1 MANAWYDYLASYNDL
16 MNAFGSDAGRAS
28 AHYQQFGENEGRSQD
43 NFDEAA
49 YLAANPDVAAD
60 PYYSQNAAQHYVE
73 HGRSEGRSMAPAAQP
88 QPVTQSQPA
97 AQTTSQ
103 PTTAQSQPAAQG
115 TTPAAGQATT
125 KDEKQA
131 PSATAAAV
139 GNVAATGA
147 AATITSAASGTNYAA
162 ELDKFKND
170 IRNEYDRQ
178 FKDAKSGYD
187 TAVKSLGDTYNNQIS
202 SFNTNLKTYQDLAN
216 KYQGEASSL
225 GIDKKAAEE
234 RAASLQ
240 SEFDAYKK
248 KSETDAADSQLSALR
263 GGYQAASG
271 AAVGGGA
278 DLISGTQVVNRGAS
292 DRPGS
297 VVAKLRIDPTDSV
310 LDKGDVV
317 QSLSGVRRQSSAAQ
331 MGGARR
337 EANLRRQEA
346 ARYYSGRF
354 GG

>member
-16 MNAFGSDAGRAS
+16 MDAFGSDAGRAS

-73 HGRSEGRSMAPAAQP
+73 HGRSEGRSMAPAAQ
-88 QPVTQSQPA
+88 SQPS
-97 AQTTSQ
+97 T
-103 PTTAQSQPAAQG
+103 QG
-115 TTPAAGQATT
+115 TTPAAGQVAA
-125 KDEKQA
+125 KDVKQA

-147 AATITSAASGTNYAA
+147 AATTTSAASGTNYAA

-187 TAVKSLGDTYNNQIS
+187 SAIKGLGDTYNNQIS

-216 KYQGEASSL
+216 KYQGEASNL
-225 GIDKKAAEE
+225 GIGKKAAED
-234 RAASLQ
+234 RATALQ
-240 SEFDAYKK
+240 GEFDAYKK

-271 AAVGGGA
+271 NAVGGGA
-278 DLISGTQVVNRGAS
+278 DLSSGAQVANRGAS

-317 QSLSGVRRQSSAAQ
+317 QSLSGDRRQSSAAQ

-337 EANLRRQEA
+337 DANLRRQEA

>member
-16 MNAFGSDAGRAS
+16 IDAFGSDAGRAS
-28 AHYQQFGENEGRSQD
+28 AHYQQFGENEGRALD
-43 NFDEAA
+43 NFDEAS
-49 YLAANPDVAAD
+49 YLAANPDVAKD

-73 HGRSEGRSMAPAAQP
+73 HGRGEGRSLTPQPPSQP
-88 QPVTQSQPA
+88 QPTTQSQPQPPVQAPA
-97 AQTTSQ
+97 AASTT
-103 PTTAQSQPAAQG
+103 QSQPSTQAAAA
-115 TTPAAGQATT
+115 TKPAATVTNPA
-125 KDEKQA
+125 
-131 PSATAAAV
+131 ATAAA
-139 GNVAATGA
+139 APT
-147 AATITSAASGTNYAA
+147 TSGSNYSAD
-162 ELDKFKND
+162 LDK
-170 IRNEYDRQ
+170 IRNELRNEYEGN
-178 FKDAKSGYD
+178 FKTAKDGYD
-187 TAVKSLGDTYNNQIS
+187 SALKTIGDTYNTQIS
-202 SFNTNLKTYQDLAN
+202 SFKGDLKTYQDLAN
-216 KYQGEASSL
+216 KYQGEASNL
-225 GIDKKAAEE
+225 GVAKKAAED
-234 RAASLQ
+234 RATSLQ

-278 DLISGTQVVNRGAS
+278 SLTSGVQVANRGGS

-317 QSLSGVRRQSSAAQ
+317 QSLSAGNRPSSGGQ
-331 MGGARR
+331 TGGARR
-337 EANLRRQEA
+337 SANMLRQEA